1 LNKRE
6 ITITFPRKRPF
17 KNVYQFKITVLETDP
32 AVWRRIQVPENYTF
46 YDLHVAIQDSM
57 GWLDYHLHM
66 FDIEDA
72 SRPKGKTRIECP
84 FCIEDI
90 EEEGFLLTTEV
101 PLKEL
106 FKKSGDRALYTYDFG
121 DNWELDVLL
130 ERILPREPKRKY
142 PECLDGQLAGPP
154 EDCGSISG
162 YYDCVKAVKNRDDS
176 EGLLT
181 WVGNW
186 KPDKFNPKKVL
197 FENPRTRLKFA
208 LRN

>member
-1 LNKRE
+1 
-6 ITITFPRKRPF
+6 
-17 KNVYQFKITVLETDP
+17 
-32 AVWRRIQVPENYTF
+32 
-46 YDLHVAIQDSM
+46 
-57 GWLDYHLHM
+57 
-66 FDIEDA
+66 
-72 SRPKGKTRIECP
+72 
-84 FCIEDI
+84 
-90 EEEGFLLTTEV
+90 
-101 PLKEL
+101 
-106 FKKSGDRALYTYDFG
+106 
-121 DNWELDVLL
+121 
-130 ERILPREPKRKY
+130 Y

>member
-1 LNKRE
+1 MNKNE
-6 ITITFPRKRPF
+6 ITITFPRRRPF
-17 KNVYQFKITVLETDP
+17 KNVLQFKITLLRTKSP
-32 AVWRRIQVPENYTF
+32 IWRRIQVPENYTF
-46 YDLHVAIQDSM
+46 YDLHVAIQDAM

-72 SRPKGKTRIECP
+72 RRPKGKTRIECP

-90 EEEGFLLTTEV
+90 EEEEFLLTTEV
-101 PLKEL
+101 SLKEF

-142 PECLDGQLAGPP
+142 PVCPDGQLAGPP

-197 FENPRTRLKFA
+197 FENPRTRLKIA
-208 LRN
+208 LRD

>member
-1 LNKRE
+1 MNISE
-6 ITITFPRKRPF
+6 ITITLPRRRPF
-17 KNVYQFKITVLETDP
+17 KNIYQFKITVLETNP
-32 AVWRRIQVPENYTF
+32 PVWRRIQVPENYTF
-46 YDLHVAIQDSM
+46 YDLHAAIQDAI

-72 SRPKGKTRIECP
+72 SRSKGKTRIECP

-90 EEEGFLLTTEV
+90 EEEEFLLTTEV
-101 PLKEL
+101 PLKE
-106 FKKSGDRALYTYDFG
+106 FFRKSGDRALYTYDFG
-121 DNWELDVLL
+121 DDWELDVLL

-142 PECLDGQLAGPP
+142 PACLDGRLAGPP

-186 KPDKFNPKKVL
+186 KPDKFIPKKVL

-208 LRN
+208 LRD